1 MYVNFAHRIF
11 LITEIKV
18 DMVTAT
24 KCSIKALLMLYITHK
39 PGLFIMMFEM
49 HLCKLMAARL
59 KCDVFCYP
67 FLWINVELSV
77 HMVYGGNDCG
87 E

>member
-1 MYVNFAHRIF
+1 
-11 LITEIKV
+11 
-18 DMVTAT
+18 
-24 KCSIKALLMLYITHK
+24 
-39 PGLFIMMFEM
+39 MMFEM
-49 HLCKLMAARL
+49 HMWKLIAAHL
-59 KCDVFCYP
+59 KCDVSCYP